1 MEKKKVKIYYT
12 SDVHGYFY
20 PTTYGD
26 CKVKPMGLFACA
38 SEYKKDDDTLVLDGG
53 DMLQGSAYAYYSKNI
68 LGTCEYIAQMVN
80 DCGYDFYTLGN
91 HDFNYGQ
98 AYQAIYRKNHKGTC
112 VCENVLDSDG
122 NILYPHV
129 IHTMKN
135 GVRVGLVG
143 IVTDYINVW
152 EKKENLVG
160 IQVVDPF
167 EAAKKALEDL
177 QGKVDLTICIYH
189 GGFESDVETGKRLS
203 DTTENVG
210 YKICNELGFDILL
223 TGHQHMPVAGRMI
236 HGTYTLQPIANG
248 REYAYVE
255 IDLEK
260 EAFNSAKEGDNG
272 KAVYPAAITSI
283 TSKKV
288 QPNPENEKA
297 KALCEKY
304 RFVENPVQK
313 WLDEPMGHLS
323 RPLYPEDKVKMA
335 LEGSSIADLINRIQ
349 LDISGAQLSIVGLAN
364 EIAGFNE
371 CVTTRDIIAT
381 YPFPNT
387 LVVCRITGEKLK
399 AAMERT
405 AEYFEIDENGNVA
418 VAKSF
423 LYPKVE
429 HYNYD
434 YFAGV
439 TWKINP
445 EAPMGSRIQDVCY
458 QGKPV
463 QPDDEF
469 TLCMNNYRYSGAGG
483 YPMYPTCPVVK
494 EINTEMVEIIMD
506 YFRTHDIITI

>member
-1 MEKKKVKIYYT
+1 MEKRKVKIYYT

-20 PTTYGD
+20 PTSYGD
-26 CKVKPMGLFACA
+26 REVKPMGLFACA
-38 SEYKKDDDTLVLDGG
+38 SEYKKDDDTLVIDGG
-53 DMLQGSAYAYYSKNI
+53 DMLQGSAYAYYSRNI
-68 LGTCEYIAQMVN
+68 LGSCEYIAQMAN

-98 AYQAIYRKNHKGTC
+98 EYQAIYRNNHKGTC
-112 VCENVLDSDG
+112 VCENVLDSEG
-122 NILYPHV
+122 NILYPHM
-129 IHTMKN
+129 IHMMKN
-135 GVRVGLVG
+135 GVKVGLVG

-189 GGFESDVETGKRLS
+189 GGFESDLETGKRLS
-203 DTTENVG
+203 GTTENIG
-210 YKICNELGFDILL
+210 YKICTELGFDVLL
-223 TGHQHMPVAGRMI
+223 TGHQHMPVAGRMVN
-236 HGTYTLQPIANG
+236 GTYTLQPLANG
-248 REYAYVE
+248 REYAYLE

-260 EAFNSAKEGDNG
+260 EAFSSGNAT
-272 KAVYPAAITSI
+272 YPATITSI
-283 TSKKV
+283 NSKKV
-288 QPNPENEKA
+288 QPNPDNA
-297 KALCEKY
+297 KELCEKY
-304 RFVENPVQK
+304 SFVEAKVQE
-313 WLDEPMGHLS
+313 WLDEPLGHLS

-335 LEGSSIADLINRIQ
+335 LEGSGIADLINRIQ
-349 LDISGAQLSIVGLAN
+349 LDVSGAQLSIVGLAN
-364 EIAGFNE
+364 DIVGFNA

-387 LVVCRITGEKLK
+387 LVVCRITGEKLR
-399 AAMERT
+399 AAMERA
-405 AEYFEIDENGNVA
+405 AEYFETDENGKVV

-423 LYPKVE
+423 LSPKVE

-439 TWKINP
+439 TWEIHP
-445 EAPMGSRIQDVCY
+445 EAPMGSRIQNLCY

-483 YPMYPTCPVVK
+483 YPMYPTCPLVK

-506 YFRTHDIITI
+506 YFRTHGTVAIDSEKN

>member
-1 MEKKKVKIYYT
+1 MEKKKVKLYYT

-20 PTTYGD
+20 PTSYGD
-26 CKVKPMGLFACA
+26 REVKPMGLFACA
-38 SEYKKDDDTLVLDGG
+38 SEYQKDDDTLVLDGG

-68 LGTCEYIAQMVN
+68 LGTSEYIAQMVN

-112 VCENVLDSDG
+112 VCQNVLDSEG
-122 NILYPHV
+122 NVLYPYV

-135 GVRVGLVG
+135 GVKVGLVG

-167 EAAKKALEDL
+167 ESARKALEEL
-177 QGKVDLTICIYH
+177 KGKVDLTICIYH
-189 GGFESDVETGKRLS
+189 GGFESDVETGKLLS

-210 YKICNELGFDILL
+210 YKICRELDFDVLL
-223 TGHQHMPVAGRMI
+223 TGHQHMPVSGRMI
-236 HGTYTLQPIANG
+236 HGTYTLQPLANG

-255 IDLEK
+255 IELEK
-260 EAFNSAKEGDNG
+260 DAKSIENT
-272 KAVYPAAITSI
+272 KISSI

-288 QPNPENEKA
+288 VPNLENA
-297 KALCEKY
+297 KSLCEKY
-304 RFVENPVQK
+304 SFVEDKVQK
-313 WLDEPMGHLS
+313 WLDEPMGYLS
-323 RPLYPEDKVKMA
+323 RPLYPEDKVTMA
-335 LEGSSIADLINRIQ
+335 LKGSGIADLINRIQ

-364 EIAGFNE
+364 EIAGFNA

-405 AEYFEIDENGNVA
+405 AEYFDIDKDGNVV
-418 VAKSF
+418 VAESF
-423 LYPKVE
+423 LVPKVE

-439 TWKINP
+439 TWEIHP
-445 EAPMGSRIQDVCY
+445 ETPMGSRIQKLSY
-458 QGKPV
+458 QGKLV

-506 YFRTHDIITI
+506 YFRTHDKIEI